1 MSAAANLTMYLADLN
16 QTVAATAA
24 TLMNATGEG
33 SATADGVATMVIPKR
48 IPVDSAEWFK
58 TFGRQF
64 MDTEVNRPGPAVQQ
78 ADALL
83 SDLRPTLSELRHTLF
98 ELRHTLKIITS
109 KHPTSKQQ
117 TSDHH

>member
-1 MSAAANLTMYLADLN
+1 MSAAANLTMYLVDLN

-24 TLMNATGEG
+24 TLINATGEG

-64 MDTEVNRPGPAVQQ
+64 MDTEVNQTQKPEQQ

-83 SDLRPTLSELRHTLF
+83 SDLRLTLSELRRTLF
-98 ELRHTLKIITS
+98 
-109 KHPTSKQQ
+109 
-117 TSDHH
+117 

>member
-16 QTVAATAA
+16 QTVVATAA
-24 TLMNATGEG
+24 TLINASGEG

-64 MDTEVNRPGPAVQQ
+64 MDTEVNQTWACRTAGQRT
-78 ADALL
+78 LL
-83 SDLRPTLSELRHTLF
+83 SDLRRTLSELRPTLSK
-98 ELRHTLKIITS
+98 LRRTLKITTNKTS
-109 KHPTSKQQ
+109 AQ
-117 TSDHH
+117 

>member
-24 TLMNATGEG
+24 TLINATGKG
-33 SATADGVATMVIPKR
+33 FASADGVATMVIPKR

-64 MDTEVNRPGPAVQQ
+64 MDTEVNRTRACRTAG
-78 ADALL
+78 
-83 SDLRPTLSELRHTLF
+83 RRTT
-98 ELRHTLKIITS
+98 I
-109 KHPTSKQQ
+109 
-117 TSDHH
+117 